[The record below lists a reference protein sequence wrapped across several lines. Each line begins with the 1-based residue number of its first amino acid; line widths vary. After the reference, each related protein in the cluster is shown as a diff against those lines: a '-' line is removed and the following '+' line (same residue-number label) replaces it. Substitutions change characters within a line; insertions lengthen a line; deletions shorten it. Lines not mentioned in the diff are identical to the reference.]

1 MKLLLQ
7 RHGNS
12 KRQTERP
19 SHLPTPR
26 GDLHGQRGGQHRRE
40 SGDRDETAAR
50 SLLLVIVEPLPCID
64 AGHFSSFPETATSH
78 RISTVPRTQEIRACP
93 RESEAPSRRS
103 SMPGPTHHL
112 GSKNTSPV
120 NRGEMRQE

>member
-26 GDLHGQRGGQHRRE
+26 GDLHGQRGGG
-40 SGDRDETAAR
+40 STAENPGTEMKQQPG
-50 SLLLVIVEPLPCID
+50 L
-64 AGHFSSFPETATSH
+64 SSW
-78 RISTVPRTQEIRACP
+78 
-93 RESEAPSRRS
+93 
-103 SMPGPTHHL
+103 
-112 GSKNTSPV
+112 
-120 NRGEMRQE
+120 